1 MGWTGVTADSQS
13 NWADRLN
20 LLEIKHLHRS
30 QAPRLSWLWAE
41 NHMLHWYSPWVM
53 GNASTNSRTG
63 PFLMTPLI
71 GSLQDQTHTLLLVQ
85 PTCSVQEYSSYAQWA
100 LNLQS
105 SQNLI
110 WLLALSKNI
119 NVLWIPCCTGEPS
132 LTQMLAV
139 AHFWQLVACSK
150 NTLLWWGARLG
161 PILLAPDARQSPY
174 SQKSTGITHCR
185 KCYLC

>member
-1 MGWTGVTADSQS
+1 MGWPGVTADSQS
-13 NWADRLN
+13 NWADRLIFIGS
-20 LLEIKHLHRS
+20 ETLHRS
-30 QAPRLSWLWAE
+30 QAPRLSWLRAE

-71 GSLQDQTHTLLLVQ
+71 GSLQDQTHTLLLAH

-110 WLLALSKNI
+110 WFLALSKNS
-119 NVLWIPCCTGEPS
+119 NVLWIPCCTGGPN
-132 LTQMLAV
+132 LTQMLAS
-139 AHFWQLVACSK
+139 CSFLTASGLQQAYFVTVRSYVRPNPA
-150 NTLLWWGARLG
+150 NT
-161 PILLAPDARQSPY
+161 
-174 SQKSTGITHCR
+174 
-185 KCYLC
+185 